1 MGTFWISFITV
12 FLIRFFNFIVS
23 FGLSMPLAFRS
34 RKVKFGEVELIYREI
49 FNTFVKNPAKFFI
62 PIKSKINTN
71 AEKMVIEL
79 EKERKKT
86 LNKIDFLHHIFTCYF
101 FKFLN
106 KKRFP
111 QSKVIF

>member
-49 FNTFVKNPAKFFI
+49 
-62 PIKSKINTN
+62 
-71 AEKMVIEL
+71 
-79 EKERKKT
+79 
-86 LNKIDFLHHIFTCYF
+86 
-101 FKFLN
+101 
-106 KKRFP
+106 
-111 QSKVIF
+111 